1 MLHALRPR
9 YRSVFAA
16 ALAALPALL
25 PARASAGAPA
35 SALPPP
41 EGVTLVTVNGQV
53 LVSWLPVAGAIGYVV
68 HGDLGPLELSSSPFA
83 IAPSSPFVIEKLPGS
98 ATLQIAVASLGP
110 GGEGPASPV
119 ESIVVAPGGAGKFFP
134 AWSKAKPALVIEI
147 DYNPGLSTSQ
157 NGANLKSAMQ
167 ALTAGQQL
175 LIGAGTWTVDSLLD
189 LSLFGT
195 SSAPIWIGAQPGAKP
210 VITRSDAS
218 QNTVNVGQGAQAR
231 YLALRG
237 LEIRGGDIGLRIH
250 AASQVWIDGCDVHAT
265 ANNAI
270 AANSDPVDHLFFTRN
285 QIHDTAGSGEGLYL
299 GANEAASVAHDC
311 IVAQNHVYNTGGSQG
326 DGIEVKQGSWG
337 NLIAENYVHDTH
349 YPCILVY
356 GTGGQPF
363 NLIERN
369 LCEGSGDAVL
379 QVQGEA
385 IVRNNVLADG
395 AVGFLST
402 DHQDLTHD
410 LTFVHNTI
418 VNTGTA
424 AKLTSWNGR
433 PGMTFSNNACY
444 SQAGDA
450 IQFSGGSSGVKVTG
464 NVAYG
469 PVSGTS
475 GGYALGGG
483 LSDFVAVTWDGGLL
497 NATPTLGGA
506 LDGAG
511 DPSAMLLLDLLGE
524 IRLPGLEAGAIDA
537 P

>member
-1 MLHALRPR
+1 MLHALPPR

-16 ALAALPALL
+16 APAAAFALLLL
-25 PARASAGAPA
+25 PARASAAGPA
-35 SALPPP
+35 GGPPP
-41 EGVTLVTVNGQV
+41 PAAVTLTTANGEV
-53 LVSWLPVAGAIGYVV
+53 LVTWLPVAGATGYVV
-68 HGDLGPLELSSSPFA
+68 HGDLGPLELTSSPSVTVSA
-83 IAPSSPFVIEKLPGS
+83 GPLALAPLPGG

-119 ESIVVAPGGAGKFFP
+119 KSIVVAPGGAAKFFP
-134 AWSKAKPALVIEI
+134 AWSKAKPALVIEM

-250 AASQVWIDGCDVHAT
+250 AASQVWIDGCDVHGT

-337 NLIAENYVHDTH
+337 NLIAENYVHDTTT
-349 YPCILVY
+349 PA
-356 GTGGQPF
+356 
-363 NLIERN
+363 
-369 LCEGSGDAVL
+369 SW
-379 QVQGEA
+379 
-385 IVRNNVLADG
+385 
-395 AVGFLST
+395 ST
-402 DHQDLTHD
+402 
-410 LTFVHNTI
+410 
-418 VNTGTA
+418 A
-424 AKLTSWNGR
+424 
-433 PGMTFSNNACY
+433 P
-444 SQAGDA
+444 
-450 IQFSGGSSGVKVTG
+450 
-464 NVAYG
+464 VA
-469 PVSGTS
+469 SRST
-475 GGYALGGG
+475 
-483 LSDFVAVTWDGGLL
+483 
-497 NATPTLGGA
+497 
-506 LDGAG
+506 
-511 DPSAMLLLDLLGE
+511 
-524 IRLPGLEAGAIDA
+524 
-537 P
+537 